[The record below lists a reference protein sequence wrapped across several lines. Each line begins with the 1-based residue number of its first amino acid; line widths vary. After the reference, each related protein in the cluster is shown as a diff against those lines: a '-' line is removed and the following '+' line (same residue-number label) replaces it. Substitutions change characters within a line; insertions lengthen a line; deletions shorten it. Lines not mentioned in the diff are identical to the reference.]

1 MADKQVVMIAA
12 LTLLLILFIS
22 GCGSPPQKYML
33 AKEDAQK
40 ERVIERS
47 GVANPATLHCM
58 NTTGAAW
65 TTKEGTGGQYG
76 VCTFSDSSWCEEWAY
91 YRGECQPGMNMTSCE
106 GEYWAKTTCPQDY
119 NPVCAKTGDDPD
131 DWQTFNNAC
140 KACLKSEGNAKG
152 YVLGACE

>member
-1 MADKQVVMIAA
+1 MRYSHMIISAM
-12 LTLLLILFIS
+12 LILAIMSLTGCRIS
-22 GCGSPPQKYML
+22 SQKYML
-33 AKEDAQK
+33 TDQESRNKET
-40 ERVIERS
+40 IEKS

-65 TTKEGTGGQYG
+65 AMKEDAKGGQYG
-76 VCTFSDSSWCEEWAY
+76 VCTFSDASWCEEWAY
-91 YRGECQPGMNMTSCE
+91 YRGECLPGMNMTGC
-106 GEYWAKTTCPQDY
+106 GEYWGKTTCPQDY

-140 KACLKSEGNAKG
+140 KACLKSEGNAQG